1 MVRRTRKQS
10 RRQSR
15 RQRKQQGGDNAP
27 ANSNSLVVEEK
38 KVLNVTENKQQG
50 GKRKSR
56 KLSPWNKFVQKIY
69 REMKGKNK
77 SATFSQAL
85 KEASKRKKE
94 M

>member
-10 RRQSR
+10 RKHSRKQSR
-15 RQRKQQGGDNAP
+15 RHRKQQGGENTTLVEEENIVVNAP
-27 ANSNSLVVEEK
+27 A
-38 KVLNVTENKQQG
+38 TMG